1 MALEKVVERK
11 IEILSDGT
19 IQVRDEIIITED
31 GKELARSYHRSTLP
45 PGAAVEQEDS
55 RTQQVALAVW
65 TPEVVSAYADKMAA
79 IREQESELTGERK

>member
-55 RTQQVALAVW
+55 RTQLVAQAVW
-65 TPEVVSAYADKMAA
+65 TPDVVSAYEAKMLSA
-79 IREQESELTGERK
+79 REQASDMIGEQR